1 MTFTYRHYSLVKFQ
15 NWFLKATS
23 KKVKYVANGKVV
35 IRVVLL
41 LFRAH
46 FSRSEKQQQN
56 DNGTFPRV
64 WPLLVIQ
71 NHKYYRSFLWILL
84 SWVCPCNLLS
94 GTCSLSKV
102 HFTVSAEIS
111 YMYRRKK
118 TRQRKKQESYE
129 LLERPDKLNFSS
141 RGGKESSKISCAIF

>member
-1 MTFTYRHYSLVKFQ
+1 VKFQ

-46 FSRSEKQQQN
+46 FSRSKKQQQN

-64 WPLLVIQ
+64 
-71 NHKYYRSFLWILL
+71 
-84 SWVCPCNLLS
+84 
-94 GTCSLSKV
+94 
-102 HFTVSAEIS
+102 
-111 YMYRRKK
+111 
-118 TRQRKKQESYE
+118 
-129 LLERPDKLNFSS
+129 
-141 RGGKESSKISCAIF
+141 